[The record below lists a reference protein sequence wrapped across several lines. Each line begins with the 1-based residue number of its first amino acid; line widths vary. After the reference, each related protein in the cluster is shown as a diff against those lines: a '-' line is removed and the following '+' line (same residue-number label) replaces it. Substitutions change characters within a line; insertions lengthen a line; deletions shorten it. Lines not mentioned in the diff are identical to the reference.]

1 MRTAYEKNKE
11 LAAVFAGPACQE
23 VFGGKPFAPVDK
35 ESACHLSERQQKLA
49 LEYQNDLA
57 QLRNR
62 YINGEETGF
71 TVLCFPTPEVGEK
84 FPEIFREIIRINTL
98 DYKKYQTIQQTII
111 DTLDQGVKVHVLGRG
126 ANHTDITVA
135 LHELKVLQRRRSL
148 KTAWRIVTFP
158 WERSL
163 LHRSLREPMVC
174 WK

>member
-1 MRTAYEKNKE
+1 MRRTKSWRLCLQVRPARRSS
-11 LAAVFAGPACQE
+11 AVSL
-23 VFGGKPFAPVDK
+23 FAPVDK

-98 DYKKYQTIQQTII
+98 DYKKYQKIQQTII
-111 DTLDQGVKVHVLGRG
+111 DTLDTCEWVGNQRG
-126 ANHTDITVA
+126 KGENETDLLIHLHTLTDDENTD
-135 LHELKVLQRRRSL
+135 K
-148 KTAWRIVTFP
+148 F
-158 WERSL
+158 
-163 LHRSLREPMVC
+163 
-174 WK
+174 